1 MRACEIAG
9 RELLLCHT
17 RDGVFA
23 LANLCTHAEARMSE
37 GWLRGTRIVCPLHG
51 GSFDVASG
59 CALGSPAM
67 KRLKSYPTRIVGGMI
82 EVALET

>member
-1 MRACEIAG
+1 
-9 RELLLCHT
+9 
-17 RDGVFA
+17 
-23 LANLCTHAEARMSE
+23 MSE